1 MKSKIFTCVAL
12 ILSLVAAAERFVDV
26 SKVDCRYLADA
37 QGKTWIPIG
46 CNICFDRLERPT
58 AEARALFD
66 GWMTTFAANGGDF
79 MRVWLSCPF
88 VEVMPEKAGVY
99 SSEATE
105 NLKWLVK
112 RAEQLRI
119 RLKFTFE
126 NFRGTGQ
133 ATDDKNPSRGI
144 VSFKRPAY
152 NSYAKNMREWFASE
166 ACRKIYL
173 DRARH
178 IADAVKDSPAV
189 IAVEL
194 WNEVTSTGAG
204 LPLIAPW
211 TDQMMPEIQN
221 LFPRQMV
228 LQNLGSFSD
237 PGVEVEYD
245 WLARVKGNAYLQAHR
260 YLDPG
265 AAFDVCRG
273 PMDVLCADSI
283 RELIERRPDMPVF
296 LAETGAVEP
305 RHTGPFHLYAQDKE
319 GLLIHD
325 EIFAAFFAGSA
336 GCGQPWHWD
345 HQYISGNNLWHHFKW
360 FKTAIEGL
368 DPAAEHFR
376 PFHTETKRLR
386 LWGLRGEKTTIVWL
400 RDKQAD
406 WVRILEKG
414 LPSEVVSGARLPSS
428 CRSSSYH
435 WYLPWEGRSLDCVKN
450 EIPEFT
456 RSAVVRFA
464 TPRSF

>member
-1 MKSKIFTCVAL
+1 MKTKILAAAV
-12 ILSLVAAAERFVDV
+12 ISLSLLAGTERFVDV
-26 SKVDCRYLADA
+26 SKVDCRYLSDA
-37 QGKTWIPIG
+37 SGKTWIPIG

-66 GWMTTFAANGGDF
+66 GWMTAFAASGGDF

-99 SSEATE
+99 SPEATE

-112 RAEQLRI
+112 RSEELGI

-126 NFRGTGQ
+126 NFRGTGP
-133 ATDDKNPSRGI
+133 TTSDKNPENGI
-144 VSFKRPAY
+144 VSFKRPVY
-152 NSYAKNMREWFASE
+152 TPYAKNMREWFASE
-166 ACRKIYL
+166 ACFGIYR

-204 LPLIAPW
+204 LSLIASW
-211 TDQMMPEIQN
+211 TDRMMPEIQK
-221 LFPRQMV
+221 LFPKQMV

-237 PGVEVEYD
+237 PGSELHYD
-245 WLARVKGNAYLQAHR
+245 WLAQVKGNAYLQAHR

-283 RELIERRPDMPVF
+283 RELIERRSDMPVF
-296 LAETGAVEP
+296 LAETGAVKP
-305 RHTGPFHLYAQDKE
+305 RHTGPSLLYPKDKE

-336 GCGQPWHWD
+336 GSGQPWHWD
-345 HQYISGNNLWHHFKW
+345 HQYIAGNHLWYHFKW
-360 FKTAIEGL
+360 FKRAIEGL

-376 PFHTETKRLR
+376 PFHTETHRLR
-386 LWGLRGEKTTIVWL
+386 LWGLRGEKTTVVWL

-414 LPSEVVSGARLPSS
+414 EPPQAVSGERLPSC
-428 CRSSSYH
+428 CRATDYK
-435 WYLPWEGRSLDCVKN
+435 WYLPWEDRTMFGVKD
-450 EIPEFT
+450 EIPGFT
-456 RSAVVRFA
+456 RSAIVRFPTSRA
-464 TPRSF
+464 Y